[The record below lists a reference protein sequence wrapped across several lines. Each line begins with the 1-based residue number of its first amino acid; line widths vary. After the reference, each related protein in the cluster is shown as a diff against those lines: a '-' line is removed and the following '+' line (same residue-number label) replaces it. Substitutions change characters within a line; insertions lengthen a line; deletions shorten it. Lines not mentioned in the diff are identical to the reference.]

1 MERTISI
8 EVGKGSQAHNSRKFK
23 ASNVDAERTQNK
35 VCYYNANIRKVYHEL
50 FDDVV
55 KRYNDKQTRA
65 DRKIDDYYKKIRTG
79 KQEKLFHEIVVQ
91 IGNKDDTNVQWEHC
105 ELAGK
110 ILNEYYSGF
119 IERNPQFRVFS
130 AHLHLDEETPHLH
143 IDFVP
148 FMTGSKRGLDTRV
161 TLKQA
166 LAMQGFKGGSR
177 EETEWSQWVQS
188 EKEVLADV
196 MKRHGVE
203 WLQLGTKREHLSV
216 LDYKKEQRT
225 KEIAELE
232 SKFADKKDEFEV
244 YQDRISNYSKGE
256 QVIEELAKKL
266 DTEPDYQLQEPP
278 PLMSA
283 KSYKTKFVEPLIKKF
298 REVISSVMSMYYQ
311 ALDSYHHLNI
321 TNRNLYRENE
331 HLRKDNGKLLNENK
345 KLAAQNRDYNLLRKV
360 FGSKQIDELLTKAKE
375 PKQYKQRDEH
385 FKKIKIMKGRNTL

>member
-1 MERTISI
+1 MKRTISAM
-8 EVGKGSQAHNSRKFK
+8 VGKGSVNHNSRKFK
-23 ASNVDAERTQNK
+23 AENVDGSRTHL
-35 VCYYNANIRKVYHEL
+35 NIDYCNENIKKVYHEL
-50 FDDVV
+50 FNDAL
-55 KRYNDKQTRA
+55 KKYNDKQTRA

-91 IGNKDDTNVQWEHC
+91 IGNKDDTNVQGEHC

-110 ILNEYYSGF
+110 ILDEYYSGF
-119 IERNPQFRVFS
+119 IERNPQLRVFS

-203 WLQLGTKREHLSV
+203 WLQLGKKREHLSV

-232 SKFADKKDEFEV
+232 SKLADKKDEFEV

-283 KSYKTKFVEPLIKKF
+283 KSYKTKFVEPLIKKL

-311 ALDSYHHLNI
+311 ALYSYHRLNI

-331 HLRKDNGKLLNENK
+331 HLRKDNGKLANENK
-345 KLAAQNRDYNLLRKV
+345 KLVTQNRDYNLLRKV
-360 FGSKQIDELLTKAKE
+360 FGSKQIDELLAKAKE
-375 PKQYKQRDEH
+375 PKQSKQRDER
-385 FKKIKIMKGRNTL
+385 FRKNKDYER

>member
-23 ASNVDAERTQNK
+23 ASNVDPERTQNN
-35 VCYYNANIRKVYHEL
+35 VCYCNENIRKVYHEL
-50 FDDVV
+50 FDDAV
-55 KRYNDKQTRA
+55 KRYNDRQTRA

-91 IGNKDDTNVQWEHC
+91 IGNKDDTNVQGEHC

-110 ILNEYYSGF
+110 ILDEYYSGF
-119 IERNPQFRVFS
+119 IERNPQLRVFS

-203 WLQLGTKREHLSV
+203 WLQLGSKREHLSV
-216 LDYKKEQRT
+216 LDYKKEQRS

-232 SKFADKKDEFEV
+232 SKLADKKDEFEV

-278 PLMSA
+278 TLMSA
-283 KSYKTKFVEPLIKKF
+283 KSYKTKFVEPLIKKL
-298 REVISSVMSMYYQ
+298 REVISSVMLMYYQ
-311 ALDSYHHLNI
+311 ALDSYHRLNI

-331 HLRKDNGKLLNENK
+331 HLRKDNGKLANENK
-345 KLAAQNRDYNLLRKV
+345 KLVAQNRDYHLLRKV
-360 FGSKQIDELLTKAKE
+360 FGSKQIDELLAKAKE
-375 PKQYKQRDEH
+375 PKQPKHRDERLH
-385 FKKIKIMKGRNTL
+385 QKK

>member
-1 MERTISI
+1 
-8 EVGKGSQAHNSRKFK
+8 
-23 ASNVDAERTQNK
+23 
-35 VCYYNANIRKVYHEL
+35 
-50 FDDVV
+50 
-55 KRYNDKQTRA
+55 
-65 DRKIDDYYKKIRTG
+65 
-79 KQEKLFHEIVVQ
+79 LFHEIVVQ
-91 IGNKDDTNVQWEHC
+91 IGNKDDTNVQGEHC

-110 ILNEYYSGF
+110 ILDEYYSGF
-119 IERNPQFRVFS
+119 IERNPQLRVLS
-130 AHLHLDEETPHLH
+130 SHLHLDEETPHLH
-143 IDFVP
+143 IDFIP
-148 FMTGSKRGLDTRV
+148 YMTGSKRGLDTRV

-188 EKEVLADV
+188 EKEVLANV

-203 WLQLGTKREHLSV
+203 WLQLGSKREHLSV

-232 SKFADKKDEFEV
+232 SKLADKKDEFEV

-283 KSYKTKFVEPLIKKF
+283 KSYKTKFVEPLIKKL

-311 ALDSYHHLNI
+311 ALDSYHRLNI

-331 HLRKDNGKLLNENK
+331 HLRKDNGKLANDNK
-345 KLAAQNRDYNLLRKV
+345 KLVAQNRDYNLLRKV

-375 PKQYKQRDEH
+375 PKQSKQHDER
-385 FKKIKIMKGRNTL
+385 FRKDKNYER

>member
-1 MERTISI
+1 MEKTISI

-23 ASNVDAERTQNK
+23 ASNVDAERTQNN
-35 VCYYNANIRKVYHEL
+35 VCYCNENIRKIYHEL
-50 FDDVV
+50 FDDAV

-65 DRKIDDYYKKIRTG
+65 DRKIDDYYEKIRTG

-91 IGNKDDTNVQWEHC
+91 IGNKDDTNVQGEHC

-110 ILNEYYSGF
+110 VLDEYYSGF
-119 IERNPQFRVFS
+119 IERNPQLRVFS

-196 MKRHGVE
+196 MKWHGVG
-203 WLQLGTKREHLSV
+203 WLQLGTRREHLSV

-232 SKFADKKDEFEV
+232 SKLADKKDEFEV
-244 YQDRISNYSKGE
+244 YQDRIRNYSKGE

-283 KSYKTKFVEPLIKKF
+283 KSYKTKFVEPLIKKL
-298 REVISSVMSMYYQ
+298 REVVSSVMSMYYQ
-311 ALDSYHHLNI
+311 ALDSYHRLNI

-331 HLRKDNGKLLNENK
+331 HLRKDNSKLSNENK
-345 KLAAQNRDYNLLRKV
+345 KLVAQNRDYNLLRKV
-360 FGSKQIDELLTKAKE
+360 FGSKQIDELLAKAKE
-375 PKQYKQRDEH
+375 PKQSRQRDER
-385 FKKIKIMKGRNTL
+385 FRKNKDYER

>member
-1 MERTISI
+1 MEKTISI

-23 ASNVDAERTQNK
+23 ASNVDAERTQNN
-35 VCYYNANIRKVYHEL
+35 VCYCNENIRKVYHEL
-50 FDDVV
+50 FDDAV

-91 IGNKDDTNVQWEHC
+91 IGNKDDTNVQGEHC

-110 ILNEYYSGF
+110 ILDEYYSGF
-119 IERNPQFRVFS
+119 IERNPQLRVFS

-188 EKEVLADV
+188 EKEVLANV

-203 WLQLGTKREHLSV
+203 WLQLGSKREHLSV

-232 SKFADKKDEFEV
+232 SKLADKKDEFEV

-278 PLMSA
+278 SLMSA
-283 KSYKTKFVEPLIKKF
+283 KSYKTKFVEPLIKKL

-311 ALDSYHHLNI
+311 ALDSYHRLNI

-331 HLRKDNGKLLNENK
+331 HLRKDNGKLANENK
-345 KLAAQNRDYNLLRKV
+345 KLVAQNRDYNLLRKV
-360 FGSKQIDELLTKAKE
+360 FCSKQIDELLAKAKE
-375 PKQYKQRDEH
+375 PKQSKQRDER
-385 FKKIKIMKGRNTL
+385 FRKNKNYER

>member
-8 EVGKGSQAHNSRKFK
+8 EVGKGSQPHNSRKFK
-23 ASNVDAERTQNK
+23 ASNVDAERTQNN
-35 VCYYNANIRKVYHEL
+35 VCYCNENIRRVYHEL
-50 FDDVV
+50 FDDAV

-91 IGNKDDTNVQWEHC
+91 IGNKDDTNVQGEHC

-110 ILNEYYSGF
+110 ILDEYYSGF
-119 IERNPQFRVFS
+119 IERNPQLRVFS

-232 SKFADKKDEFEV
+232 SKLADKKDEFEV

-266 DTEPDYQLQEPP
+266 DTEPDYQLQDPP

-283 KSYKTKFVEPLIKKF
+283 KSYKTKFVEPLIKKL
-298 REVISSVMSMYYQ
+298 REVTSSIMSMYYQ
-311 ALDSYHHLNI
+311 ALDSYHRLNI

-331 HLRKDNGKLLNENK
+331 HLRKDNGKLANENK
-345 KLAAQNRDYNLLRKV
+345 KLVAQNRDYNLLRKV
-360 FGSKQIDELLTKAKE
+360 FGSKQNDELVTKAKE
-375 PKQYKQRDEH
+375 PKQSKQRDER
-385 FKKIKIMKGRNTL
+385 FRKNKNYER

>member
-1 MERTISI
+1 MQRTISAM
-8 EVGKGSQAHNSRKFK
+8 VGKGSVNHNSRKFK
-23 ASNVDAERTQNK
+23 AENVDVSRTHL
-35 VCYYNANIRKVYHEL
+35 NIDYCNEPIKKIYHEL
-50 FDDVV
+50 FDEAL
-55 KRYNDKQTRA
+55 KRYNEKQTRA
-65 DRKIDDYYKKIRTG
+65 DRRIENYYEKIRNS
-79 KQEKLFHEIVVQ
+79 KQEKPFHELILQ
-91 IGNKDDTNVQWEHC
+91 IGDKDNMSSESENGQ
-105 ELAGK
+105 LSRQ
-110 ILNEYYSGF
+110 ILDEYYRGF
-119 IERNPQFRVFS
+119 QERNPNLKVFS
-130 AHLHLDEETPHLH
+130 AHLHMDEATPHLH

-232 SKFADKKDEFEV
+232 SKLADKKDEFEV

-266 DTEPDYQLQEPP
+266 DTEPDYQLQDPP

-283 KSYKTKFVEPLIKKF
+283 KSYKTKFVEPLIKKL

-311 ALDSYHHLNI
+311 ALDSYHRLNI

-331 HLRKDNGKLLNENK
+331 HLRKDNGKLANENK
-345 KLAAQNRDYNLLRKV
+345 KLVTQNRDYNLLRKV
-360 FGSKQIDELLTKAKE
+360 FGSKQIDELLAKAKE
-375 PKQYKQRDEH
+375 PKQSKQRDER
-385 FKKIKIMKGRNTL
+385 FRKNKDYER

>member
-23 ASNVDAERTQNK
+23 ASNVDAERTQNN
-35 VCYYNANIRKVYHEL
+35 VCYCNENIRRVYHEL
-50 FDDVV
+50 FDDAVR
-55 KRYNDKQTRA
+55 RYNDKQTRA

-91 IGNKDDTNVQWEHC
+91 IGNKDDTNVQGEHC

-110 ILNEYYSGF
+110 ILDEYYSGF
-119 IERNPQFRVFS
+119 IERNPQLRVFS

-203 WLQLGTKREHLSV
+203 WLQLGKKREHLSV

-283 KSYKTKFVEPLIKKF
+283 KSYKTKFVEPLIKKL
-298 REVISSVMSMYYQ
+298 RKVISSVMSMYYQ
-311 ALDSYHHLNI
+311 ALDSYHRLNI

-331 HLRKDNGKLLNENK
+331 HLRKDNGKLANENK
-345 KLAAQNRDYNLLRKV
+345 KLVTQNRDYNLLRKV
-360 FGSKQIDELLTKAKE
+360 FGSKQIDELLAKAKE
-375 PKQYKQRDEH
+375 PKQSKQRDER
-385 FKKIKIMKGRNTL
+385 FRKNKDYER

>member
-23 ASNVDAERTQNK
+23 ASNVDVERTQNN
-35 VCYYNANIRKVYHEL
+35 VCYRNENIRKVYHEL
-50 FDDVV
+50 FDDAV

-91 IGNKDDTNVQWEHC
+91 IGNKDDTNVQGEHC

-110 ILNEYYSGF
+110 ILDEYYSGF
-119 IERNPQFRVFS
+119 IERNPQLRVFS
-130 AHLHLDEETPHLH
+130 SHLHLDEETPHLH
-143 IDFVP
+143 IDFVSY
-148 FMTGSKRGLDTRV
+148 MTGSKRGLDTRV

-188 EKEVLADV
+188 EKEVLANV

-203 WLQLGTKREHLSV
+203 WLQLGSKREHLSV

-232 SKFADKKDEFEV
+232 SKLADKKDEFEV

-266 DTEPDYQLQEPP
+266 DTEPDYQIQEPP

-283 KSYKTKFVEPLIKKF
+283 KSYKTKFVEPLIKKL

-311 ALDSYHHLNI
+311 ALDSYHRLNI

-331 HLRKDNGKLLNENK
+331 HLRKDNGKLVNENK
-345 KLAAQNRDYNLLRKV
+345 KLVAQNRDYNLLRKV

-375 PKQYKQRDEH
+375 PKQSKQRDKH
-385 FKKIKIMKGRNTL
+385 FRKNKNYER

>member
-23 ASNVDAERTQNK
+23 ASNVDAERTQNN
-35 VCYYNANIRKVYHEL
+35 VCYCNENIRRVYHEL
-50 FDDVV
+50 FDDAV

-91 IGNKDDTNVQWEHC
+91 IGNKDDTNVQGEHC

-110 ILNEYYSGF
+110 ILDEYYSGF
-119 IERNPQFRVFS
+119 IERNPQLRVFS

-196 MKRHGVE
+196 MKRYGVE

-232 SKFADKKDEFEV
+232 SKLADKKDEFEV

-256 QVIEELAKKL
+256 KVIEELAKKL
-266 DTEPDYQLQEPP
+266 DTEPDYQLQDPP

-283 KSYKTKFVEPLIKKF
+283 KSYKTKFVEPLIKKL
-298 REVISSVMSMYYQ
+298 REVISSVMSLYYQ
-311 ALDSYHHLNI
+311 ALDSYHRLNI

-331 HLRKDNGKLLNENK
+331 HLRKDNSKLSNENK
-345 KLAAQNRDYNLLRKV
+345 KLVAQNRDYNLLRKV
-360 FGSKQIDELLTKAKE
+360 FGSKQIDELVTKAKE
-375 PKQYKQRDEH
+375 PKQSKQRDER
-385 FKKIKIMKGRNTL
+385 FRKNKDYER

>member
-1 MERTISI
+1 MKRTISI

-23 ASNVDAERTQNK
+23 ASNVDAERTQNN
-35 VCYYNANIRKVYHEL
+35 VCYCNENIRRVYHEL
-50 FDDVV
+50 FDDAV

-91 IGNKDDTNVQWEHC
+91 IGNKDDTNVQGEHC

-110 ILNEYYSGF
+110 ILDEYYSGF
-119 IERNPQFRVFS
+119 IERNPQLRVFS

-143 IDFVP
+143 IDFLP

-232 SKFADKKDEFEV
+232 SKLADKKDEFEV

-283 KSYKTKFVEPLIKKF
+283 KSYKTKFVEPLVARLKSL
-298 REVISSVMSMYYQ
+298 ISTLFARYFK
-311 ALDSYHHLNI
+311 AIDSYNRLNV
-321 TNRNLYRENE
+321 TNANLYRENE
-331 HLRKDNGKLLNENK
+331 KLSKINGKLTEENTRLRAENK
-345 KLAAQNRDYNLLRKV
+345 DYSLLRKV
-360 FGSKQIDELLTKAKE
+360 FGYKQINDLLERA
-375 PKQYKQRDEH
+375 RN
-385 FKKIKIMKGRNTL
+385 IKGRKRDDLRSR

>member
-23 ASNVDAERTQNK
+23 ASNVDAERTQNN
-35 VCYYNANIRKVYHEL
+35 VCYCNENIRRVYHEL
-50 FDDVV
+50 FDDAV
-55 KRYNDKQTRA
+55 KRSNDKQTRA

-91 IGNKDDTNVQWEHC
+91 IGNKDDTNVQGEHC

-110 ILNEYYSGF
+110 ILDEYYSGF
-119 IERNPQFRVFS
+119 IERNPQLRVFS

-148 FMTGSKRGLDTRV
+148 FMTGSKRGSDTRV

-188 EKEVLADV
+188 EKEVFADV

-232 SKFADKKDEFEV
+232 SKLADKKVEFEV

-266 DTEPDYQLQEPP
+266 DTEPDYQLQDPP

-283 KSYKTKFVEPLIKKF
+283 KSYKTKFVEPLIKKL
-298 REVISSVMSMYYQ
+298 REVISSIMSMYYQ
-311 ALDSYHHLNI
+311 ALDSYHRLNI

-331 HLRKDNGKLLNENK
+331 HLRKDNGKLAYENK
-345 KLAAQNRDYNLLRKV
+345 KLVAQNRDYNLLRKV
-360 FGSKQIDELLTKAKE
+360 FGSKQIDELVTKAKE
-375 PKQYKQRDEH
+375 PKQSKQRDER
-385 FKKIKIMKGRNTL
+385 FRKNKNYER

>member
-23 ASNVDAERTQNK
+23 ASNVDAERTQNN
-35 VCYYNANIRKVYHEL
+35 VCYCNENIRRVYHEL
-50 FDDVV
+50 FDDAV

-91 IGNKDDTNVQWEHC
+91 IGNKDDTNVQGEHC

-110 ILNEYYSGF
+110 ILDEYYSGF
-119 IERNPQFRVFS
+119 IERNPQLRVFS

-232 SKFADKKDEFEV
+232 SKLADKKDEFEV

-283 KSYKTKFVEPLIKKF
+283 KSYKTKFVEPLIKKL

-311 ALDSYHHLNI
+311 ALDSYHRLNI

-331 HLRKDNGKLLNENK
+331 HLRKDKGKLANENK
-345 KLAAQNRDYNLLRKV
+345 KLVAQNRDYNLLRKV
-360 FGSKQIDELLTKAKE
+360 FGSKQIDELVTKAKE
-375 PKQYKQRDEH
+375 PKQSKQRDER
-385 FKKIKIMKGRNTL
+385 FRKNKDYER

>member
-23 ASNVDAERTQNK
+23 ASNVDAERTQNN
-35 VCYYNANIRKVYHEL
+35 VCYCNENIRRVYHEL
-50 FDDVV
+50 FDDAVR
-55 KRYNDKQTRA
+55 RYNDKQTRA

-91 IGNKDDTNVQWEHC
+91 IGNKDDTNVQGEHC

-110 ILNEYYSGF
+110 ILDEYYSGF
-119 IERNPQFRVFS
+119 IERNPQLRVFS

-177 EETEWSQWVQS
+177 EETEWSQWIQS

-203 WLQLGTKREHLSV
+203 WLQLGKKREHLSV

-232 SKFADKKDEFEV
+232 SKLADKKDEFEV

-283 KSYKTKFVEPLIKKF
+283 KSYKTKFVEPLIKKL

-311 ALDSYHHLNI
+311 ALDSYHRLNI
-321 TNRNLYRENE
+321 INRNLYRENE
-331 HLRKDNGKLLNENK
+331 HLRKDNGKLANENK
-345 KLAAQNRDYNLLRKV
+345 KLVTQNRDYNLLRKV
-360 FGSKQIDELLTKAKE
+360 FGSKQIDELWAKAKE
-375 PKQYKQRDEH
+375 PKQSKQRDER
-385 FKKIKIMKGRNTL
+385 FRKNKDYER